1 MLGGFE
7 EAVLLVLINAKG
19 EATTAEIYDALAG
32 KLKRVSFGAIYTTLD
47 RMGEKKFV
55 TRRKGAPLRERG
67 GKARY
72 YYKIS
77 NSGRAAVIEKQRISA
92 AWASAVLADTILSR

>member
-1 MLGGFE
+1 MLGRFE
-7 EAVLLVLINAKG
+7 EAILLVLINAKG
-19 EATTAEIYDALAG
+19 EATTAEIYDALAD

-55 TRRKGAPLRERG
+55 TRRKGASLPERG

-77 NSGRAAVIEKQRISA
+77 NSGRAAVIETQRTSA
-92 AWASAVLADTILSR
+92 AWASSALADTIPS